1 MGLVTLLL
9 TMFGTAFV
17 TLSLMFLPAVIELAY
32 PKDAGPRL
40 ISDSMG
46 VVNVLPV
53 VNIEGSYRRDVGLS
67 LQVLKMLPN
76 ME

>member
-1 MGLVTLLL
+1 MGLETFVITI
-9 TMFGTAFV
+9 FGTAFV
-17 TLSLMFLPAVIELAY
+17 TISLMFLPAVIELAH

-46 VVNVLPV
+46 VVDILPV
-53 VNIEGSYRRDVGLS
+53 VNIEGSIHSDVRLGL
-67 LQVLKMLPN
+67 VLKMLPN